1 MKRTQIVN
9 ALVEAFNQINGLPPY
24 KSNLYNSVK
33 GDLVFWDEVNEFP
46 LVCMTAGSETREYQ
60 PGGFKWGFLDINIRI
75 YVKGDDAKTQLEN
88 IFSDLE
94 MVLDANNSL
103 RIGETQDE
111 VCTDI
116 RILSISDDEGL
127 LRPHGVGEV
136 SLQVQ
141 YPVGMI

>member
-1 MKRTQIVN
+1 MKRTQIVKS
-9 ALVEAFNQINGLPPY
+9 LVDLFNQINGQTPY
-24 KSNLYNSVK
+24 RSNLYNSVK

-46 LVCMTAGSETREYQ
+46 LVCMTAGSETREYL

-103 RIGETQDE
+103 KIGETQDE

-136 SLQVQ
+136 NIQIQ

>member
-1 MKRTQIVN
+1 MKRRRII
-9 ALVEAFNQINGLPPY
+9 EAFVDAFKQIDGTTLY
-24 KSNLYNSVK
+24 KSALNNNVK

-46 LVCMTAGSETREYQ
+46 LVCMTAGSETREYL
-60 PGGFKWGFLDINIRI
+60 PGNFKWGYLEVNIRI

-88 IFSDLE
+88 IFSDIE
-94 MVLDANNSL
+94 MVLDSNNNL
-103 RIGETQDE
+103 RIGDNQED

-127 LRPHGVGEV
+127 LRPHGVGEITV
-136 SLQVQ
+136 QVQ

>member
-1 MKRTQIVN
+1 MKRRKIIDAFVDAFKQIDGTAN
-9 ALVEAFNQINGLPPY
+9 Y
-24 KSNLYNSVK
+24 KSALNNNVK

-46 LVCMTAGSETREYQ
+46 LVCMTAGSETREYL
-60 PGGFKWGFLDINIRI
+60 PGNFKWGYLEVNIRI

-88 IFSDLE
+88 IFSDIE
-94 MVLDANNSL
+94 MVLDSNNNL
-103 RIGETQDE
+103 RIGDNQED

-127 LRPHGVGEV
+127 LRPHGVGEITV
-136 SLQVQ
+136 QVQ